1 MSMCNQ
7 CGIGIL
13 FEIDGE
19 ESCLVVRGFV
29 SAGSAA
35 ADGRIKKGDI
45 LVQVLS
51 HALCLW
57 PLVFLPACLAV
68 RRISLSLVFQIYLSI
83 SHFLNTIIHIYIYYM
98 YTHTHTH
105 THTGGR
111 SGYQAV

>member
-1 MSMCNQ
+1 MRVLVCGCAGGVCATMCNQ

-51 HALCLW
+51 HALCLL
-57 PLVFLPACLAV
+57 PLVFLPACLPV
-68 RRISLSLVFQIYLSI
+68 RRISLSLLFFKFIYPSHI
-83 SHFLNTIIHIYIYYM
+83 S
-98 YTHTHTH
+98 
-105 THTGGR
+105 
-111 SGYQAV
+111 

>member
-1 MSMCNQ
+1 MNDVYVCCVLVCGRAGGVCVSMCNQ

-13 FEIDGE
+13 FEIDGDGE

-57 PLVFLPACLAV
+57 PLVFLPACLPV
-68 RRISLSLVFQIYLSI
+68 RRISLSLLFCKFIYPSHI
-83 SHFLNTIIHIYIYYM
+83 S
-98 YTHTHTH
+98 
-105 THTGGR
+105 
-111 SGYQAV
+111 